1 MTHQVLSQTLEM
13 QVQELT
19 PDQLERVAGGASS
32 GGILVAMGDGS
43 VRFGDAN
50 GDGDV
55 DGRDFLVW
63 RKTGG

>member
-1 MTHQVLSQTLEM
+1 MTDQALSQKHET
-13 QVQELT
+13 QVQELS
-19 PDQLERVAGGASS
+19 PDQLEQVVGGAAS

-43 VRFGDAN
+43 VRS

-63 RKTGG
+63 RKSAG

>member
-1 MTHQVLSQTLEM
+1 MTDKLQSQEPDT
-13 QVQELT
+13 QVQDLSL
-19 PDQLERVAGGASS
+19 DQLEEVAGGGSTS
-32 GGILVAMGDGS
+32 GVLVGMGDGS

-63 RKTGG
+63 RKSNG

>member
-1 MTHQVLSQTLEM
+1 MTDQVPSRKHET
-13 QVQELT
+13 QVQELS
-19 PDQLERVAGGASS
+19 PDQLEKVVGGAAS
-32 GGILVAMGDGS
+32 GGVLVAMGDGS

-63 RKTGG
+63 RKSAG

>member
-1 MTHQVLSQTLEM
+1 MTDRVLSQKHET
-13 QVQELT
+13 QVQELS
-19 PDQLERVAGGASS
+19 PDQLDHVTGGAAS

-43 VRFGDAN
+43 VRLGDAN

-63 RKTGG
+63 RKSGG